1 MSYLEDTNGDPVQ
14 RVANIAMSEQGT
26 HDNLNANANLQ
37 VGDVDVSAAN
47 PVPVSGTVGID
58 QTTANANEV
67 VTKAGSVTTAT
78 LNAETTKVIGTVNNK
93 VADGD
98 DVALGAKADAAATIA
113 DTTPFSV
120 IALLKG
126 IWNKLAGILTVSI
139 SGSNTR
145 KWATDTITIGTGAV
159 HSAGYVVS
167 TDAGEI
173 LVFDTGLTAGTS
185 GIILD
190 SLVTLAQDAVFAN
203 GAGYTLHLFDESPTV
218 QATNTAFDL
227 ADADLPMYVGKIT
240 ISTLVDMGSNC
251 AITDTGH
258 NLSFTLA
265 SADTNLYG
273 KLVCNDAETTIDAKV
288 ITINLGI
295 AAL

>member
-26 HDNLNANANLQ
+26 HDNLNANANIQ
-37 VGDVDVSAAN
+37 VGDIDVSAVN
-47 PVPVSGTVGID
+47 PVPVSGTVG
-58 QTTANANEV
+58 
-67 VTKAGSVTTAT
+67 
-78 LNAETTKVIGTVNNK
+78 
-93 VADGD
+93 
-98 DVALGAKADAAATIA
+98 
-113 DTTPFSV
+113 
-120 IALLKG
+120 
-126 IWNKLAGILTVSI
+126 VSI

-159 HSAGYVVS
+159 HSAGYIVS

-227 ADADLPMYVGKIT
+227 ADADLPMYIGKIT
-240 ISTLVDMGSNC
+240 IGTLVDMGSNC
-251 AITDTGH
+251 AITNTGH

-273 KLVCNDAETTIDAKV
+273 KLVCNGGETTIDAKV